1 MGAIFEREVKS
12 YFNTMTGYMVCAFL
26 LLFAGVYTMAYN
38 LNYGYPNFEY
48 VLQGMSF
55 IFMIVVPVLTMRSIA
70 EERRQKTDQ
79 LLYALP
85 VSMTRIVLGKYLAM
99 LTVFAIPVA
108 VLALYPLL
116 LSSFGTVSFVTA
128 YGALIGFAF
137 MGAAFIAIGLFVS
150 SLTEN
155 QAIAAVLSFLVLL
168 LNYFLTA
175 TTEFISES
183 STASFIA
190 VTVIIVAIALVL
202 RLMTKNTFAAVT
214 TFLIL
219 EIALVVVLM
228 FASDALSGLLTTA
241 MEKLSLFDRFDTFVN
256 GVFDIT
262 SLVFY
267 VVTAGVFLFFTVQSL
282 EKRRWS

>member
-1 MGAIFEREVKS
+1 MGAIYEREVKS
-12 YFNTMTGYMVCAFL
+12 YFNTMSGYMVCAFL

-38 LNYGYPNFEY
+38 LNYGYANFEY

-99 LTVFAIPVA
+99 LTVFALPVA

-116 LSSFGTVSFVTA
+116 LSSFGTISFVTA
-128 YGALIGFAF
+128 YGALVGFAF
-137 MGAAFIAIGLFVS
+137 MGAAFIAVGLFIS

-155 QAIAAVLSFLVLL
+155 QAIAAVLCFLVLL
-168 LNYFLTA
+168 VNYFLTA
-175 TTEFISES
+175 TTEFVSES

-190 VTVIIVAIALVL
+190 ITIVVVAIALIL
-202 RLMTKNTFAAVT
+202 RFMTKNTFAAVM
-214 TFLIL
+214 TFLVL
-219 EIALVVVLM
+219 EIVLALVFS

-241 MEKLSLFDRFDTFVN
+241 MEKLSLFDRFDTFVS

>member
-1 MGAIFEREVKS
+1 MGAIYEREVKS
-12 YFNTMTGYMVCAFL
+12 YFNTMSGYMVCAFL

-38 LNYGYPNFEY
+38 LNYAYPNFEY

-116 LSSFGTVSFVTA
+116 LSSFGTISFVTA
-128 YGALIGFAF
+128 YGALVGFAF
-137 MGAAFIAIGLFVS
+137 MGAAFIAVGLFIS

-155 QAIAAVLSFLVLL
+155 QAIAAVLCFLVLL
-168 LNYFLTA
+168 VNYFLTA
-175 TTEFISES
+175 TTEFVSES

-190 VTVIIVAIALVL
+190 ITVVIVAIALIL
-202 RLMTKNTFAAVT
+202 RFMTKNTFAAIM
-214 TFLIL
+214 TFLVL
-219 EIALVVVLM
+219 EITLALVFSL
-228 FASDALSGLLTTA
+228 ASDALSGLLTSA
-241 MEKLSLFDRFDTFVN
+241 MESLSLFDRFDTFVS

>member
-1 MGAIFEREVKS
+1 MGAIYEREVKS
-12 YFNTMTGYMVCAFL
+12 YFNTMSGYMVCAFL

-38 LNYGYPNFEY
+38 LNYGYANFEY

-99 LTVFAIPVA
+99 LTVFGIPVA

-116 LSSFGTVSFVTA
+116 LSSFGTISFVTA
-128 YGALIGFAF
+128 YGALVGFAF
-137 MGAAFIAIGLFVS
+137 MGAAFIAVGLFIS

-168 LNYFLTA
+168 VNYFLTA
-175 TTEFISES
+175 TTEFVSES
-183 STASFIA
+183 STASFVA
-190 VTVIIVAIALVL
+190 VTIIIVAIALIL
-202 RLMTKNTFAAVT
+202 RFMTKNTFAAVT

-219 EIALVVVLM
+219 EIALVAVLT

-241 MEKLSLFDRFDTFVN
+241 MEKLSLFDRFDTFVS

-267 VVTAGVFLFFTVQSL
+267 IVTAGVFLFFTVQSL

>member
-1 MGAIFEREVKS
+1 MGAIYEREVKS
-12 YFNTMTGYMVCAFL
+12 YFNTMSGYMVCAFL

-38 LNYGYPNFEY
+38 LNYAYPNFEY

-116 LSSFGTVSFVTA
+116 LSSFGTISFITA
-128 YGALIGFAF
+128 YGSLVGFAF
-137 MGAAFIAIGLFVS
+137 MGAAFIAVGLFIS

-155 QAIAAVLSFLVLL
+155 QAIAAVLCFLVLL
-168 LNYFLTA
+168 VNYFLTA
-175 TTEFISES
+175 TTEFVSES

-190 VTVIIVAIALVL
+190 ITIVIVAIALIL
-202 RLMTKNTFAAVT
+202 RFMTKNTFAAIM

-219 EIALVVVLM
+219 EIALALVFSL
-228 FASDALSGLLTTA
+228 ASDALSGLLTSA
-241 MEKLSLFDRFDTFVN
+241 MESLSLFDRFDTFVS

>member
-1 MGAIFEREVKS
+1 
-12 YFNTMTGYMVCAFL
+12 VCAFL